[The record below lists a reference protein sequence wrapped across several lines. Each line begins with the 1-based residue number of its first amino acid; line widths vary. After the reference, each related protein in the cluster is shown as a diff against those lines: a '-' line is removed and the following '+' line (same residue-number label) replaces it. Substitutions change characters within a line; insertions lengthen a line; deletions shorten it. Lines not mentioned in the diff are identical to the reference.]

1 MNRDAWLQVF
11 KIGIGSAIAILLA
24 ECLSLS
30 YATSAGIVTLLT
42 IQNTKKDTFH
52 LARKRIVSFG
62 VTMVIAF
69 VCVNLIPLQF
79 VSYGIFMIVLV
90 AVSYQL
96 EWNAAI
102 SVNAVLGTHIIFVEQ
117 ALTAKVFLNE
127 AAIVLIGIVI
137 AILFN
142 MRMHDKEEEIQMDIA
157 HVEAYMEENLHSIA
171 DHLCSHS
178 KLQKDKQHL
187 VHLLEH
193 ISRAIEKAYLNR
205 NNSLKSHADYY
216 IHYLDFRK
224 EQCEIL
230 LHVYYIAAH
239 HEFVVEEAAVVAEL
253 IREIADNLH
262 VQKEIKPLK
271 AKIDHVTQGLLHG
284 AMPKDHHELESKAV
298 LYQVANELREFV
310 WHHEDFVENVTE
322 EQILAYWD

>member
-1 MNRDAWLQVF
+1 MNKDLWLQVF

-24 ECLSLS
+24 EWLSLS

-42 IQNTKKDTFH
+42 IQNTKKDTLH
-52 LARKRIVSFG
+52 LALKRIISFG
-62 VTMVIAF
+62 MTMLIAF
-69 VCVNLIPLQF
+69 VCVNLIPVRF
-79 VSYGIFMIVLV
+79 VSYGVFMIILV
-90 AVSYQL
+90 AVSYRL
-96 EWNAAI
+96 AWNAAI

-117 ALTAKVFLNE
+117 ALTPKLFLNE

-142 MRMHDKEEEIQMDIA
+142 MRMPDKEEEIQMDIL
-157 HVEAYMEENLHSIA
+157 HVEAYIHENLYSIA

-178 KLQKDKQHL
+178 KLEKDKQHL

-205 NNSLKSHADYY
+205 NNSLKSHSDYY

-239 HEFVVEEAAVVAEL
+239 HDFVVEEAAVVAQI
-253 IREIADNLH
+253 IRETADNLH
-262 VQKEIKPLK
+262 VQKDISLMKE
-271 AKIDHVTQGLLHG
+271 KIDQATQDILHG
-284 AMPKDHHELESKAV
+284 AMPRDHRELESRAV
-298 LYQVANELREFV
+298 LYQLVNELREFV
-310 WHHEDFVENVTE
+310 WHQEDFVENVTE